1 MDSIL
6 NGLGWIGNATLPIFV
21 FLTMFNVGITRK
33 LDDFLQYTSEW
44 RFFLRMLVVNFVV
57 SPLLMWGLLQLFSLP
72 LSLEIGLTIFSM
84 AAGAPFVIKLTQ
96 FSEHDIAL
104 GATLLVVLVLGT
116 SVVVPI
122 VLPMV
127 LSGIEINGIQIFLTL
142 VRQLILPI
150 VLGLILNRFF
160 SNFIETIQPWVG
172 KLSNITLWVVVV
184 GILAGELDGLI
195 ELMGEGAILA
205 SVIYILVIT
214 GLGFFLAGKND
225 KDHQQDLGA
234 LGSGQR
240 NTAACMI
247 IAAQNFSHL
256 PEVLLIITVA
266 NTLGILMLV
275 GIAKYLSQDNEM
287 IVENSEK

>member
-1 MDSIL
+1 MESIL
-6 NGLGWIGNATLPIFV
+6 NIFGWVGNATLPIFV
-21 FLTMFNVGITRK
+21 FLTMFNVGITRT

-57 SPLLMWGLLQLFSLP
+57 SPILMWAMLQIFSLP
-72 LSLEIGLTIFSM
+72 QSLEIGLIIFSM
-84 AAGAPFVIKLTQ
+84 AAGAPFIIKLTQ

-116 SVVVPI
+116 SAVVPI
-122 VLPMV
+122 ALPMV
-127 LSGIEINGIQIFLTL
+127 LSGVEIDGVQIFLTL
-142 VRQLILPI
+142 FRQLVLPI

-160 SNFIETIQPWVG
+160 SGFIDTIQPWVG
-172 KLSNITLWVVVV
+172 KLSNITLWIVVV
-184 GILAGELDGLI
+184 GVLVGELEGLLQI
-195 ELMGEGAILA
+195 IGEGAILA
-205 SVIYILVIT
+205 GVLYILGIT
-214 GLGFFLAGKND
+214 VLGYFLAGKND

-247 IAAQNFSHL
+247 IAAQNFGHI

-266 NTLGILMLV
+266 NTLGIIMLV
-275 GIAKYLSQDNEM
+275 GIAKLMSRDNESAF
-287 IVENSEK
+287 ENA

>member
-1 MDSIL
+1 MDSVL
-6 NGLGWIGNATLPIFV
+6 NVFGWIGNTMLPIFV
-21 FLTMFNVGITRK
+21 FLTMFNVGITRT
-33 LDDFLQYTSEW
+33 LDDFLHYTSEW

-57 SPLLMWGLLQLFSLP
+57 SPVLMWVILQLFSLSLP
-72 LSLEIGLTIFSM
+72 LEIGLIIFSM

-116 SVVVPI
+116 SIVVPLG
-122 VLPMV
+122 LPLV

-150 VLGLILNRFF
+150 VLGLILNRVF
-160 SNFIETIQPWVG
+160 SSFIETIQPWVG
-172 KLSNITLWVVVV
+172 KLSNITLWIVVV
-184 GILAGELDGLI
+184 GVLVGELDGLI
-195 ELMGEGAILA
+195 EILGEGAIFA
-205 SVIYILVIT
+205 SVVYILLIT
-214 GLGFFLAGKND
+214 VLGFFLAGKND

-247 IAAQNFSHL
+247 IAAQNFGHI

-266 NTLGILMLV
+266 NTLGIILLV
-275 GIAKYLSQDNEM
+275 GIAKYLSQDNKTTF
-287 IVENSEK
+287 ENI

>member
-1 MDSIL
+1 MESVL
-6 NGLGWIGNATLPIFV
+6 NVFGWIGNATLPIFV
-21 FLTMFNVGITRK
+21 FLTMFNVGITRT

-57 SPLLMWGLLQLFSLP
+57 SPILMWVMLQIFSLP
-72 LSLEIGLTIFSM
+72 QSLEIGLIIFSM

-116 SVVVPI
+116 SVVVP
-122 VLPMV
+122 VALPMV
-127 LSGIEINGIQIFLTL
+127 LSGVEINGLQIFLTL
-142 VRQLILPI
+142 VRQLVLPI

-160 SNFIETIQPWVG
+160 SGFIETIQPWVG

-184 GILAGELDGLI
+184 GVLVGELDGLI
-195 ELMGEGAILA
+195 EILGEGAILA
-205 SVIYILVIT
+205 SVLYILTIT
-214 GLGFFLAGKND
+214 VLGYFLAGKQD
-225 KDHQQDLGA
+225 QDHQQDLGA

-247 IAAQNFSHL
+247 IAANNFGHI

-266 NTLGILMLV
+266 NTLGIIMLV
-275 GIAKYLSQDNEM
+275 GIAKYLSRDNESS
-287 IVENSEK
+287 VENA